1 MTDVMRKASNYEA
14 SEQVLT
20 DGNLQAL
27 TPQQRVEYVQ
37 RLCDSVGVNPMTQP
51 FQFIRFQGKVVLYS
65 TKSCADQL
73 RKIHGVS
80 IEITRNVIEDGCI
93 IVHAKATDASG
104 RVDEDIG
111 VIDCERLRGDAMVNA
126 RMKALTKAKRR
137 VTLSI
142 CGLSVLDESELHS
155 MPQHERVA
163 TPSPVE
169 EKCTVDPKEAI
180 QAIKAKIEEGRP
192 KVKPNPVAV
201 APKRSAPKKVAPKKA
216 EPKKAEPEVI
226 EATASSLSAGSFEY
240 EPIPEL
246 PGGAS

>member
-1 MTDVMRKASNYEA
+1 MTDMTRKESNYETI
-14 SEQVLT
+14 EQVLT

-37 RLCDSVGVNPMTQP
+37 RLCESVGVNPMTRP
-51 FQFIRFQGKVVLYS
+51 FQFIKFQGKVVLYS
-65 TKSCADQL
+65 TKSCTDQL

-104 RVDEDIG
+104 RVDEDMG
-111 VIDCERLRGDAMVNA
+111 VIDCERLRGDALVNA

-163 TPSPVE
+163 TPAPAE
-169 EKCTVDPKEAI
+169 EKSSVDPRDALR
-180 QAIKAKIEEGRP
+180 AIKAKIEEGRP
-192 KVKPNPVAV
+192 KVKPKPVA
-201 APKRSAPKKVAPKKA
+201 VAPKKA

-226 EATASSLSAGSFEY
+226 EATASSFSAASFEY
-240 EPIPEL
+240 EPIPEI
-246 PGGAS
+246 PGGVS

>member
-1 MTDVMRKASNYEA
+1 MTDVMKKEESGFEA
-14 SEQVLT
+14 IEQVLT

-37 RLCDSVGVNPMTQP
+37 RLCESVGVNPMVRP
-51 FQFIRFQGKVVLYS
+51 FQFIRFQPGKVVLYA
-65 TKSCADQL
+65 TKACTDQL

-104 RVDEDIG
+104 RVDEDMG
-111 VIDCERLRGDAMVNA
+111 VIDCERLRGDALVNA

-155 MPQHERVA
+155 MPQHERVT
-163 TPSPVE
+163 TPVPAE
-169 EKCTVDPKEAI
+169 EKSSVDPRDALR
-180 QAIKAKIEEGRP
+180 AIKAKIEEGRP
-192 KVKPNPVAV
+192 KVKPKPVA
-201 APKRSAPKKVAPKKA
+201 VAPKKA

-240 EPIPEL
+240 EPIPEI
-246 PGGAS
+246 PGGVS

>member
-1 MTDVMRKASNYEA
+1 MTDVMKKENSGFEA
-14 SEQVLT
+14 IEQVLT

-37 RLCDSVGVNPMTQP
+37 RLCESVGVNPMVRP
-51 FQFIRFQGKVVLYS
+51 FQFIRFQPGKLILYA
-65 TKSCADQL
+65 TKACTDQL

-104 RVDEDIG
+104 RVDEDMG

-155 MPQHERVA
+155 MPQHERVT

-169 EKCTVDPKEAI
+169 ERYTVDPKEAI

-192 KVKPNPVAV
+192 KMKPKPVAV
-201 APKRSAPKKVAPKKA
+201 APKRSALKKV

-226 EATASSLSAGSFEY
+226 EAAVSASSAGSFEY

>member
-1 MTDVMRKASNYEA
+1 MTDVMRKENSGFEA
-14 SEQVLT
+14 IEQVLT

-37 RLCDSVGVNPMTQP
+37 RLCESVGVNPMTQP
-51 FQFIRFQGKVVLYS
+51 FQYIKFQGRTVLYA
-65 TKSCADQL
+65 TKSCTDQL

-93 IVHAKATDASG
+93 IVHAKAIDASG
-104 RVDEDIG
+104 RVDEDMG
-111 VIDCERLRGDAMVNA
+111 VIDCERLRGDALVNA

-163 TPSPVE
+163 TPSPVDE
-169 EKCTVDPKEAI
+169 RYTVDPKEAI
-180 QAIKAKIEEGRP
+180 QSIKAKIEKGRP
-192 KVKPNPVAV
+192 KMKPKPVAV
-201 APKRSAPKKVAPKKA
+201 APKRSAPKKA

-226 EATASSLSAGSFEY
+226 EAVVSASSSGSFEY
-240 EPIPEL
+240 EPIPEI

>member
-1 MTDVMRKASNYEA
+1 MTDMTRKESNYEA
-14 SEQVLT
+14 IEQILT

-37 RLCDSVGVNPMTQP
+37 RLCESVGVNPMTRP
-51 FQFIRFQGKVVLYS
+51 FQFIKFQGKAVLYA
-65 TKSCADQL
+65 TKACTDQL

-93 IVHAKATDASG
+93 IVHAKAIDASG
-104 RVDEDIG
+104 RVDEDMG

-155 MPQHERVA
+155 MPQHERVT
-163 TPSPVE
+163 TPAPAE
-169 EKCTVDPKEAI
+169 EKSSVDPRDALR
-180 QAIKAKIEEGRP
+180 AIKAKIEEGRP
-192 KVKPNPVAV
+192 KVKPKPVAV
-201 APKRSAPKKVAPKKA
+201 APKKAAPKKVAP
-216 EPKKAEPEVI
+216 ETV
-226 EATASSLSAGSFEY
+226 EAVVSASSAGSFEY
-240 EPIPEL
+240 EPIPEI
-246 PGGAS
+246 PGGVS

>member
-1 MTDVMRKASNYEA
+1 MTDVMRKESNYEA
-14 SEQVLT
+14 IEQVLT

-155 MPQHERVA
+155 MPQHERVT

>member
-1 MTDVMRKASNYEA
+1 MTDMVKKEGNNFEA
-14 SEQVLT
+14 IEQVLT

-65 TKSCADQL
+65 TKSCTDQL

-163 TPSPVE
+163 TPAPVE
-169 EKCTVDPKEAI
+169 ERSTVDPKEAI

-192 KVKPNPVAV
+192 KVKPKPVAV
-201 APKRSAPKKVAPKKA
+201 APKRSAPKKA

-226 EATASSLSAGSFEY
+226 EAVVSATAKNTFEY